1 MNSRHNQSTFT
12 MAGRFMLKWFS
23 RIIFVFILLFF
34 LMVGIF
40 FAVRNPQLIT
50 LDFILWQSPE
60 FSISLYLLLSFAFGA
75 FVAIIASSVVLIRAE
90 TDVRVL
96 RKRCTLIQKE
106 LDSLRKASLTQ
117 NLEIDRE

>member
-1 MNSRHNQSTFT
+1 
-12 MAGRFMLKWFS
+12 MLKWFS

>member
-1 MNSRHNQSTFT
+1 MFYAEVVFT
-12 MAGRFMLKWFS
+12 HYFYIHS
-23 RIIFVFILLFF
+23 VIFLV
-34 LMVGIF
+34 VGIF

-75 FVAIIASSVVLIRAE
+75 FVAIIASSVVLVRAE

-96 RKRCTLIQKE
+96 RKRCTLIQKNWIYYAKPH
-106 LDSLRKASLTQ
+106 LPK
-117 NLEIDRE
+117 I